1 MHITSYKDTR
11 RSVVQ
16 LAPPSTPLIFGM
28 PKKLIFGYV
37 ALAIFM
43 TGDGFDLVFLSRYLV
58 TEQGFTPEQAG
69 LCFTAYGF
77 VVALSAWTTGVLA
90 DIFGPKRLML
100 LGGVLWMVLH
110 TLFLLVG
117 ISDPLLAVITYGLR
131 GVAYPLFMYSF
142 VVLIAESTEPG
153 KLASAMGWFWAAF
166 SIGLGTMGA
175 FIPSLT
181 VPAIGEMATLWLSLL
196 FVAVGTL
203 LCLFLVPGAPE
214 DALVNQPLT
223 REEKTR
229 ELIRGVTILK
239 DAPQIS
245 LSVVIRV
252 LCNLTL
258 YGFPLMMPLYLTG
271 VYPDSQAW
279 FTQAEW
285 MRLWAVTAAIQIIT
299 NIIWGR
305 LGDRFG
311 WMRQMR
317 WFGFVGMALATL
329 AFGYFPLMFG
339 DNMAMMYLAGAM
351 FSVSVTAFV
360 PMGAIFPALAP
371 EHRGAAISAHN
382 LASGLTTFIGP
393 AIVTVF
399 HPLLGSLGVIW
410 IYVALML
417 LGVMTTFFIRP
428 PQPGITDENGQE
440 LTRDQK
446 TAYREKHGVPGNQR
460 TEINA

>member
-1 MHITSYKDTR
+1 MTPQSTL
-11 RSVVQ
+11 SPQ
-16 LAPPSTPLIFGM
+16 GTPLIFGM
-28 PKKLIFGYV
+28 PKKLVFGYV

-43 TGDGFDLVFLSRYLV
+43 TGDGIDLVFLSRYLV
-58 TEQGFTPEQAG
+58 TAQGFTPEQAG
-69 LCFTAYGF
+69 LCFTVYGF
-77 VVALSAWTTGVLA
+77 MAALAAWTTGVLA
-90 DIFGPKRLML
+90 DLFGPKRLML
-100 LGGVLWMVLH
+100 LGGTLWIALH
-110 TLFLLVG
+110 VLFLLVG
-117 ISDPLLAVITYGLR
+117 ISDPTLAVITYGLR
-131 GVAYPLFMYSF
+131 GIAYPLFMYSF

-166 SIGLGTMGA
+166 SIGLGTLGA

-181 VPAIGEMATLWLSLL
+181 VPAIGEMATLWLSVA
-196 FVAVGTL
+196 FVGAGTL
-203 LCLFLVPGAPE
+203 ICLFLVPGAPK

-229 ELIRGVTILK
+229 ELLRGITILAEK
-239 DAPQIS
+239 PQIC

-258 YGFPLMMPLYLTG
+258 YGCPLMMPLYLTG
-271 VYPDSQAW
+271 VYSDSQTW
-279 FTQAEW
+279 FTQEEW
-285 MRLWAVTAAIQIIT
+285 MRLWAVTSAVQILT

-329 AFGYFPLMFG
+329 AFGYFPLFFG
-339 DNMAMMYLAGAM
+339 DNLLMMYLAGVL
-351 FSVSVTAFV
+351 FSASVTAFV

-382 LASGLTTFIGP
+382 LASGLTTFLGP

-410 IYVALML
+410 VYAALML
-417 LGVMTTFFIRP
+417 LGTVTTFFIHP
-428 PQPGITDENGQE
+428 PQPGITDEQGRE
-440 LTRDQK
+440 LSREEK
-446 TAYREKHGVPGNQR
+446 AAYRAEHGAPGSQR
-460 TEINA
+460 VVVDA